1 MESIKVVGG
10 TEAAFQYSPLSRR
23 SHFAMTARR
32 AIRKANSSASVIL
45 VKPVVVMAARALGPG
60 SLRLRMVK
68 LAHNLGSNEMP
79 LTNHRPVVH
88 ELHARPAVQPTRRA
102 A

>member
-10 TEAAFQYSPLSRR
+10 REAAFQRSPLTLR

-60 SLRLRMVK
+60 PLRLRMVK
-68 LAHNLGSNEMP
+68 LAHNLGSNEVP
-79 LTNHRPVVH
+79 LATRPVVH
-88 ELHARPAVQPTRRA
+88 ELRARAAVQPTQRA